1 MQKFQIPCVLLCGG
15 KSSRMGADKCFLK
28 FRGQSL
34 VKWQF
39 ERLCALFEN
48 VFISCKN
55 DKFGGE
61 FEEKMLIFDENLGFN
76 ANFEANLGENSSP
89 ALNLNEN
96 LSENSRFAANLNENL
111 SENLDFVANLNSQ
124 NANFRINS
132 KQNLQKAANFWENS
146 SKNSRK
152 SEDFSPMLALYSILR
167 HFQRGFVFII
177 AVDMPFLSK
186 DSIARLILAANSAQI
201 ILPRTANKEHFLCGL
216 YESALYPLCLEFL
229 QNKSHKIRLLT
240 QKVATKFIDF
250 SDESE
255 FLNLNTPQDYE
266 RAKNV

>member
-61 FEEKMLIFDENLGFN
+61 FEEKMLIFDENLDFN
-76 ANFEANLGENSSP
+76 ANLGANLGENSSS
-89 ALNLNEN
+89 ALNLK
-96 LSENSRFAANLNENL
+96 ANLGK
-111 SENLDFVANLNSQ
+111 NLDSVANLNSQ

-132 KQNLQKAANFWENS
+132 KQNLQKAANFWANS
-146 SKNSRK
+146 NLNSRK
-152 SEDFSPMLALYSILR
+152 SEDFSPMLALYSVLR

-186 DSIARLILAANSAQI
+186 ESIAR
-201 ILPRTANKEHFLCGL
+201 
-216 YESALYPLCLEFL
+216 
-229 QNKSHKIRLLT
+229 
-240 QKVATKFIDF
+240 
-250 SDESE
+250 SE
-255 FLNLNTPQDYE
+255 
-266 RAKNV
+266 

>member
-39 ERLCALFEN
+39 ERLCELFEN

-61 FEEKMLIFDENLGFN
+61 FEEKMLIFDENLDFN
-76 ANFEANLGENSSP
+76 ANLGANLGENSKF
-89 ALNLNEN
+89 ALNLKEN
-96 LSENSRFAANLNENL
+96 LSENSNSA
-111 SENLDFVANLNSQ
+111 ANLNSQ
-124 NANFRINS
+124 NANFRENS
-132 KQNLQKAANFWENS
+132 KQNLQKGANFGENS

-186 DSIARLILAANSAQI
+186 ESIARLILAANSAQI

-216 YESALYPLCLEFL
+216 YESAIFPLCLEFL

-240 QKVATKFIDF
+240 QKVATKFINF
-250 SDESE
+250 SDENE

-266 RAKNV
+266 RAKNA

>member
-39 ERLCALFEN
+39 ERLCVLFEN

-76 ANFEANLGENSSP
+76 IKFGANLGENSSS
-89 ALNLNEN
+89 ALNLK
-96 LSENSRFAANLNENL
+96 ANLGK
-111 SENLDFVANLNSQ
+111 NLDSVANLNSQ

-132 KQNLQKAANFWENS
+132 KQNLQKGANFGENS

-186 DSIARLILAANSAQI
+186 DSIARLILQANSAQI
-201 ILPRTANKEHFLCGL
+201 ILPRTTNKEHFLCGL
-216 YESALYPLCLEFL
+216 YESAIFPLCLEFL

-240 QKVATKFIDF
+240 QKVATKFINF

>member
-61 FEEKMLIFDENLGFN
+61 FEEKMLIFDKNLGFN
-76 ANFEANLGENSSP
+76 ANLGANLGENSSP
-89 ALNLNEN
+89 VLNLNEN
-96 LSENSRFAANLNENL
+96 LSQ
-111 SENLDFVANLNSQ
+111 NLDSAANLNSQ

-132 KQNLQKAANFWENS
+132 KQNLQKGANFRENS
-146 SKNSRK
+146 SKNPRK
-152 SEDFSPMLALYSILR
+152 SEDFSPMLALYSVLR

-186 DSIARLILAANSAQI
+186 DSIARLILQANSAQI

-216 YESALYPLCLEFL
+216 YESAIFPLCLEFL
-229 QNKSHKIRLLT
+229 QNKNHKIRLLT
-240 QKVATKFIDF
+240 QKVATKFVNF

-266 RAKNV
+266 RAKNA

>member
-1 MQKFQIPCVLLCGG
+1 MQKFQMPCVLLCGG

-28 FRGQSL
+28 FGGQSL

-61 FEEKMLIFDENLGFN
+61 FEEKMLIFDENLG
-76 ANFEANLGENSSP
+76 ENSSP
-89 ALNLNEN
+89 AAN
-96 LSENSRFAANLNENL
+96 LSA
-111 SENLDFVANLNSQ
+111 Q
-124 NANFRINS
+124 NANFGE
-132 KQNLQKAANFWENS
+132 NLG
-146 SKNSRK
+146 KNSRK

-167 HFQRGFVFII
+167 HFRRGLVFII

-186 DSIARLILAANSAQI
+186 ESIVRLISQAREAQI
-201 ILPRTANKEHFLCGL
+201 ILPRTKNKEHFLCGL

-240 QKVATKFIDF
+240 QKVATKFVDF
-250 SDESE
+250 SDDSE